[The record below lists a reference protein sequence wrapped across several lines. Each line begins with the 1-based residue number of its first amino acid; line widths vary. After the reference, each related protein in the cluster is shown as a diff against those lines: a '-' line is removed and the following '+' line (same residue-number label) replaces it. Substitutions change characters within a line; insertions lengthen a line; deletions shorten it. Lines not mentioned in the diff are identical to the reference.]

1 MRGNLVIDLY
11 AYKQFMDIKCFPHF
25 DVEHFKLDLNK
36 KYISVAQAV
45 YDSGKHILRL
55 PSNYETPRPLLY
67 HELTHIYD
75 METLKS
81 GEKIHDFCLTGYM
94 EYHASQVDLM
104 VRLGANSIKE
114 QLSFSTRDSVNDQ
127 GLTVTDYMES
137 KFVTA
142 VDMLNDSILNERLAG
157 LGLLYNFL
165 GLRSICLLYAL
176 DYKDNDNFSCIANRL
191 DSYLLSTMKK
201 YMVGWNIDVNK
212 AVALFSNCANAIQK
226 VN

>member
-1 MRGNLVIDLY
+1 MIDLD
-11 AYKQFMDIKCFPHF
+11 AYIQFMGIKSFPSF
-25 DVEHFKLDLNK
+25 DVEYFEPDLNI
-36 KYISVAQAV
+36 KYTPVAQADYV
-45 YDSGKHILRL
+45 SGKHVLRL
-55 PSNYETPRPLLY
+55 PSICETPRSLLY

-75 METLKS
+75 MEMLKN

-104 VRLGANSIKE
+104 VRLGANSIE
-114 QLSFSTRDSVNDQ
+114 DTPSFSICDYINDQ
-127 GLTVTDYMES
+127 GLTVSEYIDK
-137 KFVTA
+137 KFVIA
-142 VDMLNDSILNERLAG
+142 VDMLNDSKLNERLTG
-157 LGLLYNFL
+157 LGVLYNFL

>member
-1 MRGNLVIDLY
+1 
-11 AYKQFMDIKCFPHF
+11 
-25 DVEHFKLDLNK
+25 
-36 KYISVAQAV
+36 
-45 YDSGKHILRL
+45 
-55 PSNYETPRPLLY
+55 
-67 HELTHIYD
+67 

-142 VDMLNDSILNERLAG
+142 VDMLNDSILDERLAG
-157 LGLLYNFL
+157 LGVLYNFL

-176 DYKDNDNFSCIANRL
+176 DYKDNDNYSCAANRL
-191 DSYLLSTMKK
+191 DSYLLST
-201 YMVGWNIDVNK
+201 
-212 AVALFSNCANAIQK
+212 AICGAGR
-226 VN
+226 